1 MNNLRTAAFHQH
13 APLILLPRR
22 GRSHPRL
29 ADRTVQPNVEKVLRR
44 VAGEFDRLAD
54 DVATDEGDFHH
65 PESLEQS

>member
-1 MNNLRTAAFHQH
+1 MRATFYYRAEARH
-13 APLILLPRR
+13 AR
-22 GRSHPRL
+22 RL

-54 DVATDEGDFHH
+54 DVATDEIDFHH